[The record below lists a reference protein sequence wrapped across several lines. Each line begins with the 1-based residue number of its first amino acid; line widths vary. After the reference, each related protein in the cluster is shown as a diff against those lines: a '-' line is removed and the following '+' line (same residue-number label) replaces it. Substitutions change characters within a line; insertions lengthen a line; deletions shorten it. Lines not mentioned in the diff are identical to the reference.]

1 MTVAISNPPYNMKWQ
16 HPFFAASQSRFALG
30 IPPESNANWAF
41 VLTALDKVDKT
52 VFLLPKQVLSSGN
65 KAEKAIIRLL
75 IETSVLVAVIE
86 LPGKMFESTDIATC
100 LLVFDKSHKKSDV
113 LMIDLTDKY
122 DQKVRL
128 QNGQFGGNNT
138 KRTYKKTFNILS
150 NDTINKVCELIKNP
164 KSEQGFSQ
172 VASLEDIRE
181 NDYRLSPKIYIKSKV
196 TKPKR
201 RDYADIV
208 NDLNHIIKLK
218 NQIKITIN
226 KKAAK
231 DLGVYEQI
239 ELFQQSQKANKEMA
253 KMIKD
258 DKGMTLTKEHFV
270 TLSRDKVLKMEV
282 QDWDRIP
289 LIFQSVVRDWAQ
301 MIYILNLEE
310 NRYLNEYKEALLNEY
325 FG

>member
-52 VFLLPKQVLSSGN
+52 IFLLPKQVLSSGT

-75 IETSVLVAVIE
+75 IETSMLVAVIE

-113 LMIDLTDKY
+113 LMIDLTDKC

-128 QNGQFGGNNT
+128 QNGQFGKNNT
-138 KRTYKKTFNILS
+138 KKTYKKKFNVLS
-150 NDTINKVCELIKNP
+150 NDTINKVCELLKCP
-164 KSEQGFSQ
+164 KSEQGLSQ

-181 NDYRLSPKIYIKSKV
+181 NDYLLTPRIYIKSKV

-231 DLGVYEQI
+231 DLGVYDQM
-239 ELFQQSQKANKEMA
+239 ELFRQSQKTNKEMV

-258 DKGMTLTKEHFV
+258 DKGLDLNKENFI
-270 TLSRDKVLKMEV
+270 TLSKDKVLKMEV

-310 NRYLNEYKEALLNEY
+310 NRYLNEYKEALLDEY